1 MLFDRFLV
9 VPIQTC
15 GVCHIFDDLCTNIC
29 FRHSPCI
36 TSKPECRNLCLR
48 HDVLEIANMLNWI
61 YRTNQG
67 PSFYMPTFINQVYG
81 NVILWHHGRL
91 DAGRRIPAPA
101 CVFHTV
107 CQRFPEPNEQNTVY
121 HSAHSDSN
129 LFHDIIMK

>member
-29 FRHSPCI
+29 FRHSPYI

-48 HDVLEIANMLNWI
+48 HGVQEVANMLNWI

-67 PSFYMPTFINQVYG
+67 PSFYMPTFINQIYG
-81 NVILWHHGRL
+81 NVICGNMDVLMQE
-91 DAGRRIPAPA
+91 DAFLHQHVYFIQ
-101 CVFHTV
+101 CVRGSQSLMSKT
-107 CQRFPEPNEQNTVY
+107 
-121 HSAHSDSN
+121 
-129 LFHDIIMK
+129 LGIIRHIQTPIYFMIL

>member
-48 HDVLEIANMLNWI
+48 HGVQEVANMLNWI

-81 NVILWHHGRL
+81 NVILWQHGRL

-101 CVFHTV
+101 CVFHTCV
-107 CQRFPEPNEQNTVY
+107 RGSESLMSKT
-121 HSAHSDSN
+121 
-129 LFHDIIMK
+129 LGIIRHIQTPIYFMIL